1 MDVSVFG
8 TGYVGLVQAAAL
20 ADVGHRVLCVD
31 VDAHKIN
38 QLRQGVPPISEPGLS
53 SLLEDNIREGRLL
66 FSTQAS
72 DAVSHAELIFI
83 AVGTPPDEDG
93 SADLSHVLDVTR
105 QIAELMD
112 ADRTLIVKS
121 TVPVGTADQVMNLAR
136 ERLRSLG
143 KDHLHVRVV
152 SNPEFLKEGS
162 ALADCMRPDRIIVGT
177 RDQLAHTQLAELYAP
192 FCRNHEKLMFMDNR
206 SAELTKYAAN
216 AMLATRISF
225 MNELANLSEHLGADI
240 EAVRRGIGS
249 DPRIGYH
256 FIYPGCGFGGSCFPK
271 DIKALLH
278 TAEHSGMPLRLLQ
291 SVNDINDHQRRILFA
306 KLKQR
311 LGGLAGKSIALWGL
325 AFKPNTDDMR
335 EAPSRYLME
344 ALWAEGATVRA
355 YDPEAMD
362 ECRRLYGY
370 RDDLQLCAT
379 RDDTLQDADALVI
392 CTEWK
397 NFRVVDFALLA
408 NKLRSRVIIDGRN
421 LYNPDQV
428 AAHGLHYSGIGLR
441 QVAPEQADWQVGAP

>member
-31 VDAHKIN
+31 IDEVKIK
-38 QLRQGVPPISEPGLS
+38 QLQRAVPPIQEPGLS
-53 SLLEDNIREGRLL
+53 AMIDDNLREGRLF

-72 DAVSHAELIFI
+72 DAVIHGQLIFI
-83 AVGTPPDEDG
+83 AVGTPSDEDG
-93 SADLSHVLDVTR
+93 SADLRHVLGVTR
-105 QIAELMD
+105 EIASHMQ
-112 ADRTLIVKS
+112 ADCTLVIKS
-121 TVPVGTADQVMNLAR
+121 TVPVGTASQVEAVAR
-136 ERLRSLG
+136 AELDRLG
-143 KDHLHVRVV
+143 KDRLAVRVV

-162 ALADCMRPDRIIVGT
+162 AVNDCVRPDRIIVGS
-177 RDQLAHTQLAELYAP
+177 DDELARAQLAELYAP
-192 FCRNHEKLMFMDNR
+192 FCRSRDKLIFMDNR

-216 AMLATRISF
+216 AMLATRISL
-225 MNELANLSEHLGADI
+225 MNELANLAERLGADI

-271 DIKALLH
+271 DLRALLH
-278 TAEHSGMPLRLLQ
+278 TASASGQPLRLLQ
-291 SVNDINDHQRRILFA
+291 SVQDVNET
-306 KLKQR
+306 QR
-311 LGGLAGKSIALWGL
+311 LVLFHKLQKLYPEGLAGKAIALWGL

-344 ALWAEGATVRA
+344 ALWHAGATVRA
-355 YDPEAMD
+355 FDPEAMS

-370 RDDLQLCAT
+370 RDDLVLCAT
-379 RDDTLQDADALVI
+379 RDDTLQDTDALVI

-397 NFRVVDFALLA
+397 AFRVVDFELLA
-408 NKLRSRVIIDGRN
+408 HQLRDRLIVDGRN
-421 LYNPDQV
+421 LYSPQQ
-428 AAHGLHYSGIGLR
+428 AAAAGLRYLGIGLPYVDP
-441 QVAPEQADWQVGAP
+441 QGGAQ

>member
-8 TGYVGLVQAAAL
+8 IGYVGLVQAAAL

-31 VDAHKIN
+31 IDAHKID

-53 SLLEDNIREGRLL
+53 ALLEDNIEQGRLL

-72 DAVSHAELIFI
+72 DAVAHAELIFI

-93 SADLSHVLDVTR
+93 SADLTHVLDVTR
-105 QIAELMD
+105 QIAMLMTS
-112 ADRTLIVKS
+112 DRTLIVKS
-121 TVPVGTADQVMNLAR
+121 TVPVGTADQVLLVAR
-136 ERLRSLG
+136 EELQHLG
-143 KDHLHVRVV
+143 KGQLQVRVV

-177 RDQLAHTQLAELYAP
+177 HDEVASAQLTELYAP

-225 MNELANLSEHLGADI
+225 MNELANLSEQLGADI
-240 EAVRRGIGS
+240 EAVRKGIGS

-291 SVNDINDHQRRILFA
+291 SVNEVNDRQRRILFA
-306 KLKQR
+306 KLKQH
-311 LGGLAGKSIALWGL
+311 LGGDLAGKSIALWGL

-344 ALWAEGATVRA
+344 SLWAEGAKVRA

-370 RDDLQLCAT
+370 RDDLHLCAT
-379 RDDTLQDADALVI
+379 RDDTLQDTDALVI

-408 NKLRSRVIIDGRN
+408 TKLRTRVIIDGRN
-421 LYNPDQV
+421 LYNPEQV

-441 QVAPEQADWQVGAP
+441 TVPAQEGRP

>member
-31 VDAHKIN
+31 IDELKIR
-38 QLRQGVPPISEPGLS
+38 QLQRAVPPIQEPGLS
-53 SLLEDNIREGRLL
+53 VMIDDNLREGRLS

-72 DAVSHAELIFI
+72 DAVIHGQLIFI

-93 SADLSHVLDVTR
+93 SADLRHVLEATR
-105 QIAELMD
+105 EIAGHMQE
-112 ADRTLIVKS
+112 DRTLVIKS
-121 TVPVGTADQVMNLAR
+121 TVPVGTASQVEAAAR
-136 ERLRSLG
+136 AELERLDKS
-143 KDHLHVRVV
+143 HLVVRVV

-162 ALADCMRPDRIIVGT
+162 AVNDCVRPDRIIVGSDDEVA
-177 RDQLAHTQLAELYAP
+177 RAQLAELYAP
-192 FCRNHEKLMFMDNR
+192 FCRSRDKLIFMDNR

-216 AMLATRISF
+216 AMLATRISL
-225 MNELANLSEHLGADI
+225 MNELANLAERLGADI

-271 DIKALLH
+271 DLRALLH
-278 TAEHSGMPLRLLQ
+278 TATASGHPLRLLQ
-291 SVNDINDHQRRILFA
+291 SVQEVNEA
-306 KLKQR
+306 QR
-311 LGGLAGKSIALWGL
+311 LVLFEKLRKFYPEGLAGKSVALWGL

-344 ALWAEGATVRA
+344 ALWREGATVRA
-355 YDPEAMD
+355 FDPEAMS

-370 RDDLQLCAT
+370 RDDLVLCPT

-397 NFRVVDFALLA
+397 TFRVVDFELLA
-408 NKLRSRVIIDGRN
+408 HTLRDRLIVDGRN
-421 LYNPDQV
+421 LYNPQQ
-428 AAHGLHYSGIGLR
+428 AAAAGLRYLGIGLP
-441 QVAPEQADWQVGAP
+441 QVDPQAGVQ

>member
-31 VDAHKIN
+31 IDEVKIK
-38 QLRQGVPPISEPGLS
+38 QLQRAVPPIQEPGLS
-53 SLLEDNIREGRLL
+53 AMIDDNLREGRLF

-72 DAVSHAELIFI
+72 DAVIHGQLIFI
-83 AVGTPPDEDG
+83 AVGTPSDEDG
-93 SADLSHVLDVTR
+93 SADLRHVLGVTR
-105 QIAELMD
+105 EIASHMQ
-112 ADRTLIVKS
+112 ADCTLVIKS
-121 TVPVGTADQVMNLAR
+121 TVPVGTASQVEAVAR
-136 ERLRSLG
+136 AELDRLG
-143 KDHLHVRVV
+143 KGRLAVRVV

-162 ALADCMRPDRIIVGT
+162 AVNDCVRPDRIIVGS
-177 RDQLAHTQLAELYAP
+177 DDELARAQLAELYAP
-192 FCRNHEKLMFMDNR
+192 FCRSRDKLIFMDNR

-216 AMLATRISF
+216 AMLATRISL
-225 MNELANLSEHLGADI
+225 MNELANLAERLGADI

-271 DIKALLH
+271 DLRALLH
-278 TAEHSGMPLRLLQ
+278 TASASGQPLRLLQ
-291 SVNDINDHQRRILFA
+291 SVQDVNET
-306 KLKQR
+306 QR
-311 LGGLAGKSIALWGL
+311 LVLFHKLQKLYPEGLAGKAIALWGL

-344 ALWAEGATVRA
+344 ALWHAGATVRA
-355 YDPEAMD
+355 FDPEAMS

-370 RDDLQLCAT
+370 RDDLVLCAT
-379 RDDTLQDADALVI
+379 RDDTLQDTDALVI

-397 NFRVVDFALLA
+397 AFRVVDFELLA
-408 NKLRSRVIIDGRN
+408 HQLRDRLIVDGRN
-421 LYNPDQV
+421 LYSPQQ
-428 AAHGLHYSGIGLR
+428 AAAAGLRYLGIGLPYVDP
-441 QVAPEQADWQVGAP
+441 QGGAQ

>member
-31 VDAHKIN
+31 IDEVKIK
-38 QLRQGVPPISEPGLS
+38 QLQRAVPPIQEPGLS
-53 SLLEDNIREGRLL
+53 AMIDDNLREGRLS

-72 DAVSHAELIFI
+72 DAVIHGQLIFI
-83 AVGTPPDEDG
+83 AVGTPSDEDG
-93 SADLSHVLDVTR
+93 SADLRHVLGVTR
-105 QIAELMD
+105 EIASHMQ
-112 ADRTLIVKS
+112 ADRTLVIKS
-121 TVPVGTADQVMNLAR
+121 TVPVGTASQVEAVALAELDR
-136 ERLRSLG
+136 LG
-143 KDHLHVRVV
+143 KGRLAVRVV

-162 ALADCMRPDRIIVGT
+162 AVNDCVRPDRIIVGS
-177 RDQLAHTQLAELYAP
+177 DDELARAQLAELYAP
-192 FCRNHEKLMFMDNR
+192 FCRSRDKLIFMDNR

-216 AMLATRISF
+216 AMLATRISL
-225 MNELANLSEHLGADI
+225 MNELANLAERLGADI

-271 DIKALLH
+271 DLRALLH
-278 TAEHSGMPLRLLQ
+278 TASASGQPLHLLQ
-291 SVNDINDHQRRILFA
+291 SVQDVNET
-306 KLKQR
+306 QR
-311 LGGLAGKSIALWGL
+311 LVLFHKLQKLYPEGLAGKAIALWGL

-344 ALWAEGATVRA
+344 ALWHAGATVRA
-355 YDPEAMD
+355 FDPEAMS

-370 RDDLQLCAT
+370 RDDLVLCAT
-379 RDDTLQDADALVI
+379 RDDTLQDTDALVI

-397 NFRVVDFALLA
+397 AFRVVDFELLA
-408 NKLRSRVIIDGRN
+408 HQLRDRLIVDGRN
-421 LYNPDQV
+421 LYSPQQ
-428 AAHGLHYSGIGLR
+428 AAAAGLRYLGIGLPYVDP
-441 QVAPEQADWQVGAP
+441 QEDAQ

>member
-8 TGYVGLVQAAAL
+8 IGYVGLIQAVAL

-31 VDAHKIN
+31 VDAHKIE
-38 QLRQGVPPISEPGLS
+38 QLRHGVPPISEPGLS
-53 SLLEDNIREGRLL
+53 DLLDDNLRAGRLS

-72 DAVSHAELIFI
+72 DAVAHAELLFI

-105 QIAELMD
+105 QIAALMQT
-112 ADRTLIVKS
+112 DRTLIIKS
-121 TVPVGTADQVMNLAR
+121 TVPVGTADQVRALALEELQR
-136 ERLRSLG
+136 LG
-143 KDHLHVRVV
+143 KEALRVSVV

-162 ALADCMRPDRIIVGT
+162 ALADCMRPDRIVVGSDDPQVGE
-177 RDQLAHTQLAELYAP
+177 RLGELYAP
-192 FCRNHEKLMFMDNR
+192 FSRSREKLMFMDNR

-225 MNELANLSEHLGADI
+225 MNELANLSERLGADI
-240 EAVRRGIGS
+240 EAVRRGIGA

-271 DIKALLH
+271 DIRALLH
-278 TAEHSGMPLRLLQ
+278 SANANGMPLHLLQ
-291 SVNDINDHQRRILFA
+291 SVSDVNDQQRRLLFA
-306 KLKQR
+306 KLTQQ
-311 LGGLAGKSIALWGL
+311 LGRPLEGASIAVWGL

-335 EAPSRYLME
+335 EAPSRYLIE
-344 ALWAEGATVRA
+344 ALWAEGASVRA
-355 YDPEAMD
+355 YDPQAMD

-370 RDDLQLCAT
+370 RQDLHLCAT

-397 NFRVVDFALLA
+397 HFRVVDFALLA
-408 NKLRSRVIIDGRN
+408 SKLRARLIVDGRN
-421 LYNPDQV
+421 LYDPAQV
-428 AAHGLHYSGIGLR
+428 ASHGLRYSGIGLR
-441 QVAPEQADWQVGAP
+441 HVPARASAS

>member
-8 TGYVGLVQAAAL
+8 SGYVGLVQAVAL

-31 VDAHKIN
+31 VDTHKIS
-38 QLRQGVPPISEPGLS
+38 QLSQGVPPISEPGLS
-53 SLLEDNIREGRLL
+53 ELLEDNLQAGRLS

-72 DAVSHAELIFI
+72 DAVAHAELLFI

-93 SADLSHVLDVTR
+93 SADLSHVLEVTR
-105 QIAELMD
+105 QIAALMTSN
-112 ADRTLIVKS
+112 RTVIIKS
-121 TVPVGTADQVMNLAR
+121 TVPVGTADQVKALALD
-136 ERLRSLG
+136 ELRRLG
-143 KDHLHVRVV
+143 KGELSVSVV

-162 ALADCMRPDRIIVGT
+162 ALADCMRPDRIIVGSDDD
-177 RDQLAHTQLAELYAP
+177 RAGDLLGELYAP
-192 FCRNHEKLMFMDNR
+192 FSRSREKLMFMDNR

-225 MNELANLSEHLGADI
+225 MNELANLSERLGADI

-271 DIKALLH
+271 DIRALLH
-278 TAEHSGMPLRLLQ
+278 SATQSGMPLQLLQ
-291 SVNDINDHQRRILFA
+291 SVSDVNDQQRRLLFA
-306 KLKQR
+306 KLAR
-311 LGGLAGKSIALWGL
+311 HLGKPLEGASIAVWGL

-335 EAPSRYLME
+335 EAPSRYLIE
-344 ALWAEGATVRA
+344 ALWAEGANVRA
-355 YDPEAMD
+355 YDPQAMD

-370 RDDLQLCAT
+370 RADLHLCAT

-397 NFRVVDFALLA
+397 HFRVIDFALLA
-408 NKLRSRVIIDGRN
+408 SKLRSRLVIDGRN
-421 LYNPDQV
+421 LYDPEQM
-428 AAHGLHYSGIGLR
+428 AAHGLRYSGIGLR
-441 QVAPEQADWQVGAP
+441 HVAPVNAS

>member
-8 TGYVGLVQAAAL
+8 SGYVGLVQAVAL

-31 VDAHKIN
+31 VDTHKIS
-38 QLRQGVPPISEPGLS
+38 QLSQGVPPISEPGLS
-53 SLLEDNIREGRLL
+53 ELLEDNLQAGRLS

-72 DAVSHAELIFI
+72 DAVAHAELLFI

-105 QIAELMD
+105 QIAALMTSN
-112 ADRTLIVKS
+112 RTVIIKS
-121 TVPVGTADQVMNLAR
+121 TVPVGTADQVKALALG
-136 ERLRSLG
+136 ELRRLG
-143 KDHLHVRVV
+143 KGELSVSVV

-162 ALADCMRPDRIIVGT
+162 ALADCMRPDRIIVGSDDD
-177 RDQLAHTQLAELYAP
+177 RAGDLLGELYAP
-192 FCRNHEKLMFMDNR
+192 FSRSREKLMFMDNR

-225 MNELANLSEHLGADI
+225 MNELANLSERLGADI

-271 DIKALLH
+271 DIRALLH
-278 TAEHSGMPLRLLQ
+278 SATQSGMPLQLLQ
-291 SVNDINDHQRRILFA
+291 SVSDVNDQQRRLLFA
-306 KLKQR
+306 KLEKH
-311 LGGLAGKSIALWGL
+311 LGKPLEGASIAVWGL

-335 EAPSRYLME
+335 EAPSRYLIE
-344 ALWAEGATVRA
+344 ALWAEGANVRA
-355 YDPEAMD
+355 YDPQAMD

-370 RDDLQLCAT
+370 RADLHLCAT

-397 NFRVVDFALLA
+397 HFRVIDFALLA
-408 NKLRSRVIIDGRN
+408 SKLRSRLIIDGRN
-421 LYNPDQV
+421 LYDPEQM
-428 AAHGLHYSGIGLR
+428 AAHGLRYSGIGLR
-441 QVAPEQADWQVGAP
+441 QVAPSVNAS